1 MHIIMT
7 GKWVCSVEISEWLI
21 VEITPCKSIQ
31 FKIQRILFEWKPYA
45 QWVAIAFISFD
56 LIVGILAGYCFPQ
69 TWRMHAKR
77 KSTSFLHSIILL
89 VFISRRDIC
98 LHIFIRMTIL
108 LLTQTWICTI
118 FFFFG
123 FVEQLNSIEDLIAH
137 LFLNDVH
144 IWVMCYFDSETIF
157 TRVTLAFIHSF
168 KISECGTFL
177 FPSDTTPHQ
186 LTMLDSLILSS
197 LYKKHI

>member
-56 LIVGILAGYCFPQ
+56 LIVGKLAGYCFPQ

-98 LHIFIRMTIL
+98 LHIFICMTIL

-118 FFFFG
+118 FFFWFCWT
-123 FVEQLNSIEDLIAH
+123 IEFNWRLDCTPFSQWCAH
-137 LFLNDVH
+137 LSHVLFWFGN
-144 IWVMCYFDSETIF
+144 YFYTGHSC
-157 TRVTLAFIHSF
+157 VHSF
-168 KISECGTFL
+168 I
-177 FPSDTTPHQ
+177 
-186 LTMLDSLILSS
+186 
-197 LYKKHI
+197 